1 MVAWYN
7 KIFKVME
14 KNKIEVTVMEDKK
27 VLNVYSEIGK
37 LKTVLLHRPG
47 KEIENLTPD
56 LMDRLLFDDIPY
68 LEVARQEHD
77 AFAKILSDNGVE
89 VLYLEDLAAEA
100 IEDASVKERF
110 VDEFIKEAGIL
121 GEKKKQLVK
130 ELLLNCKTNRE
141 LVDKMMEGIRKSE
154 LPNYNATSLADMA
167 DSGYPFVADPMPN
180 LYFTRDPFATIGSG
194 ISLNH
199 MRTVTRNRETLFA
212 KYIFENHPRFK
223 DSDIPRWFD
232 RDDSTSLEGG
242 DELVLNKEVL
252 AIGISER
259 TDAASIEKMAKRI
272 FDKDESFKTVL
283 AFHIPNKRAFMHLDT
298 VFTMIDF
305 DKFTIHP
312 EIEGPLT
319 VYAISRGEGNSIKI
333 QKETQELD
341 KVLAKYLEVE
351 KVTLIRCGGGD
362 MIDAAREQWNDGS
375 NTLAIAPGEVVVYSR
390 NHVTNK
396 LLEEAGVKLH
406 IMPSSELSRGRGGP
420 RCMSMPLYR
429 ENL

>member
-1 MVAWYN
+1 MN
-7 KIFKVME
+7 DR
-14 KNKIEVTVMEDKK
+14 N

-68 LEVARQEHD
+68 LKVAREEHD
-77 AFAKILSDNGVE
+77 AFAKILEDNGVE
-89 VLYLEDLAAEA
+89 VLYLEKLAAEA
-100 IEDASVKERF
+100 LTDDKIKDDF
-110 VDEFIKEAGIL
+110 INEFISEANIM
-121 GEKKKQLVK
+121 GEKKKQIIK
-130 ELLLNCKTNRE
+130 ELLLGYDENIDMI
-141 LVDKMMEGIRKSE
+141 DKMMEGIRKTD
-154 LPNYNATSLADMA
+154 LPNYNATSLADMVEL
-167 DSGYPFVADPMPN
+167 DYPFAVDPMPN
-180 LYFTRDPFATIGSG
+180 LYFTRDPFATIGKG

-199 MRTVTRNRETLFA
+199 MRTVTRNRENLFA
-212 KYIFENHPRFK
+212 KYIFDYHPRFR
-223 DSDIPRWFD
+223 DQSIPKWFD
-232 RDDSTSLEGG
+232 RSDATSLEGG
-242 DELVLNKEVL
+242 DELVLSKDLL

-259 TDAASIEKMAKRI
+259 TDAASIEKMAKNI
-272 FDKDESFKTVL
+272 FNANESFKTVL

-298 VFTMIDF
+298 VFTMIDY

-319 VYAISRGEGNSIKI
+319 VYAISKGMDSSIKI
-333 QKETQELD
+333 EKLRNELD
-341 KVLAKYLEVE
+341 KILAKYLGLE
-351 KVTLIRCGGGD
+351 KVYLIRCGGGNA
-362 MIDAAREQWNDGS
+362 IDAAREQWNDGS

-429 ENL
+429 EDL

>member
-89 VLYLEDLAAEA
+89 VLYLENLAAEA

-154 LPNYNATSLADMA
+154 LPNYNATSLADMV

-223 DSDIPRWFD
+223 DSDVPKWFD
-232 RDDSTSLEGG
+232 RDDNTSLEGG

>member
-1 MVAWYN
+1 
-7 KIFKVME
+7 
-14 KNKIEVTVMEDKK
+14 MEDKK

-110 VDEFIKEAGIL
+110 VDEYIKEAGIL

-232 RDDSTSLEGG
+232 RDDTTSLEGG

>member
-1 MVAWYN
+1 MSSP
-7 KIFKVME
+7 IH
-14 KNKIEVTVMEDKK
+14 
-27 VLNVYSEIGK
+27 VYSEIGK

-232 RDDSTSLEGG
+232 RDDTTSLEGG

>member
-1 MVAWYN
+1 
-7 KIFKVME
+7 
-14 KNKIEVTVMEDKK
+14 MEDKK

-110 VDEFIKEAGIL
+110 VEEYIKEAGIL

-232 RDDSTSLEGG
+232 RDDTTSLEGG

-298 VFTMIDF
+298 VLTMIDF

>member
-1 MVAWYN
+1 
-7 KIFKVME
+7 
-14 KNKIEVTVMEDKK
+14 MEDKK

-89 VLYLEDLAAEA
+89 VLYLENLAAEA

-110 VDEFIKEAGIL
+110 VEEYIKEAGIL

-232 RDDSTSLEGG
+232 RDDTTSLEGG

>member
-1 MVAWYN
+1 
-7 KIFKVME
+7 
-14 KNKIEVTVMEDKK
+14 MEDKK

-110 VDEFIKEAGIL
+110 VEEYIKEAGIL